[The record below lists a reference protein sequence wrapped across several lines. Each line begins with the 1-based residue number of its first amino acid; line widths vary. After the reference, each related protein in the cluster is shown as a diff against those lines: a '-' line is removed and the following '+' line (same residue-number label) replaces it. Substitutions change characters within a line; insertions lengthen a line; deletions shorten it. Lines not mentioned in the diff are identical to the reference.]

1 MWSGLYTNE
10 FQNKIET
17 LYVYDQVRTKGEMQT
32 RMARA
37 PLDNRRQDL
46 SGAYKKQAHIQA
58 QAEGNLRDFYNSSK
72 YMAKKPRHMGVVEDA
87 NAHRSTTTQKPNT
100 SPKSEEALG
109 HTKSF
114 QTVHNKRMDSRGVGQ
129 GTGAKYQAKQADT
142 VVFHSPKMG
151 QGGTA
156 TKTKRGPLTRRSPV
170 DGLFDFIDAVDT
182 RMSWQR
188 EVDAARKQAVFQ
200 KKLQE
205 HRHGLTLALVIL
217 VIFAICCL
225 GIYQLLFVVRDLD
238 VTGSGLYTADEIV
251 AVTGLDEN
259 VHLYDFTVE
268 EVADRITF
276 YCPYIRSAELSR
288 SMPTTV
294 HIALED
300 DEIRYCANIFEEI
313 VALSPDLRV
322 LGTLTTEE
330 AADYILLR
338 LPAVSEAVAGRAVV
352 FADTKNERY
361 IQQVLSEITDSAFG
375 NRISYIDLRD
385 EHDLILYCDGL
396 YELQLGSTAD
406 IPIKLRMADKALA
419 DALFPQN
426 TPAKVD
432 LHVVGYASVMA
443 DLRLDLTV
451 EP

>member
-10 FQNKIET
+10 FPNKIET
-17 LYVYDQVRTKGEMQT
+17 LYVYDQVRTKGEMQS

-37 PLDNRRQDL
+37 PMGEGRVNL
-46 SGAYKKQAHIQA
+46 SSAYKKQAHIQA
-58 QAEGNLRDFYNSSK
+58 QAQGNLRDFYSRSK
-72 YMAKKPRHMGVVEDA
+72 YTAKRPRHMGVVEDA
-87 NAHRSTTTQKPNT
+87 SATRPTVNAKPKVP
-100 SPKSEEALG
+100 PKPEAE

-114 QTVHNKRMDSRGVGQ
+114 QKVYKTAPKTAGQ
-129 GTGAKYQAKQADT
+129 GSGTRYQAKHAET
-142 VVFHSPKMG
+142 VVFHTPTA
-151 QGGTA
+151 QGGA
-156 TKTKRGPLTRRSPV
+156 AAKTRRR
-170 DGLFDFIDAVDT
+170 LFDFFDAVDT
-182 RMSWQR
+182 RLSWQR
-188 EVDAARKQAVFQ
+188 DVDAARKQAVIH

-205 HRHGLTLALVIL
+205 HRHGLTLALSIL
-217 VIFAICCL
+217 CIFAICCL
-225 GIYQLLFVVRDLD
+225 GIYHLLFVVRDLE
-238 VTGSGLYTADEIV
+238 VTGSSLYAADEIV
-251 AVTGLDEN
+251 QVTGLDEN

-330 AADYILLR
+330 AANYILLR
-338 LPAVSEAVAGRAVV
+338 LPAVSEAVAGRGVV

-361 IQQVLSEITDSAFG
+361 IQQVLDEITDSAFG

>member
-1 MWSGLYTNE
+1 MYTNE
-10 FQNKIET
+10 FPNKIKT
-17 LYVYDQVRTKGEMQT
+17 LYVYDQVRTKGEMQS

-37 PLDNRRQDL
+37 PMGNGLVNL

-58 QAEGNLRDFYNSSK
+58 QAQGNLRDFYSRSK
-72 YMAKKPRHMGVVEDA
+72 YTAKRPRHMGMVEDA
-87 NAHRSTTTQKPNT
+87 SAIRPPSNAKLKVP
-100 SPKSEEALG
+100 PKQEDG
-109 HTKSF
+109 QTKSF
-114 QTVHNKRMDSRGVGQ
+114 QKVYRQTATKTAGQ
-129 GTGAKYQAKQADT
+129 GSGARYQAKHAET
-142 VVFHSPKMG
+142 VVFHTPAG
-151 QGGTA
+151 NGGTA
-156 TKTKRGPLTRRSPV
+156 ARTRHTPLTLRSRV
-170 DGLFDFIDAVDT
+170 EGLFDFFDAVDT
-182 RMSWQR
+182 RLGWQR
-188 EVDAARKQAVFQ
+188 DVDAARKQAVLH

-205 HRHGLTLALVIL
+205 HRHGLTLAVSIL
-217 VIFAICCL
+217 LIFVICCL
-225 GIYQLLFVVRDLD
+225 GIYHLLFVVRDLD
-238 VTGSGLYTADEIV
+238 VTGSSLYTADEIV
-251 AVTGLDEN
+251 VVTGLDEN
-259 VHLYDFTVE
+259 VHLYDFTAE
-268 EVADRITF
+268 EIADRITF

-300 DEIRYCANIFEEI
+300 DEIRYCANIFGTI

-338 LPAVSEAVAGRAVV
+338 LPAVSEAVAGRGVV

-361 IQQVLSEITDSAFG
+361 IQQVLGEITESAFAE
-375 NRISYIDLRD
+375 RISYIDLRD

-396 YELQLGSTAD
+396 YELQLGNTAD

-443 DLRLDLTV
+443 DLRLNLTV
-451 EP
+451 TP